1 MAVHKSLTSSF
12 LLILWILICTNT
24 EAASKSR
31 TIHILSL
38 LPSSP
43 DSPSQSDGPAISL
56 ALDMAKKQINSQIE
70 ILPDYRIELVHE
82 DSVCN
87 NSAKAY
93 QAILRTYYNE
103 QTVIGVIGPGC
114 SSSTLALLSR
124 KEISLVTLHGGG
136 SPALSNRIKF
146 PYALGSLG
154 SNEGFTRFA
163 VKLMQKSNWSR
174 IGVLFDESDTS
185 NLMTINTL
193 LKEVITLSNE
203 GFFSSVSE
211 TYLPLSDIT
220 RTYLRVIFLFTP
232 VAITQRVLCLAQHQ
246 GMVYDEYQWIV
257 VGNTFD
263 EVAQDITFS
272 YDHKEYNCSKE
283 TMKTITLNGV
293 YFLEFKIS
301 SLNESTAS
309 TYSRYSFAKYDQR
322 LRDRIEN
329 YNSQKSMA
337 FNISYSFRTT
347 YFYDSLWA
355 WAVVLDRLTKKHS
368 SLDLTGQKY
377 GNTTLSDMI
386 VDEFYSLDFSGVSGR
401 IKFNNSTGF
410 LTRMISL
417 FQVIDEMPMLVSH
430 YDGESFMQVRPFISI
445 PDRFED
451 KVSTVNDGIIPVFL
465 IFATMELI
473 AVVFL
478 HVMTIKYRSHP
489 SVKASSVLLSQLI
502 YLGCYL
508 YLLNLFF
515 NLIHSHSQIDGPSTE
530 ILQNLITPWLHPIS
544 ITLIIGTV
552 GARTFRLY
560 RIFLHYLKPGR
571 FIANKYLFTFVLF
584 LVLIDVILGILWTA
598 IDPLKLHVI
607 YLKNE
612 GNAGRIVV
620 RRWRSTHE
628 AVWNALMFI
637 YKILIYL
644 SVVRL
649 TFLTR
654 SIRNQSFSTK
664 ALRTF
669 SYLAGAVSTIG
680 IAMRFLNQFKFAN
693 NEDAH
698 VRISTFILLS
708 LLILLVILL
717 IGLPPLVPIFR
728 DLFHKYLPTQR
739 FRLCERAARS

>member
-1 MAVHKSLTSSF
+1 MK
-12 LLILWILICTNT
+12 
-24 EAASKSR
+24 
-31 TIHILSL
+31 
-38 LPSSP
+38 
-43 DSPSQSDGPAISL
+43 
-56 ALDMAKKQINSQIE
+56 
-70 ILPDYRIELVHE
+70 
-82 DSVCN
+82 
-87 NSAKAY
+87 
-93 QAILRTYYNE
+93 TYYNE
-103 QTVIGVIGPGC
+103 QTVIGVIDPGC

-272 YDHKEYNCSKE
+272 YDHKEYNCSE
-283 TMKTITLNGV
+283 EDMKTIALNGV
-293 YFLEFKIS
+293 YFLKYRLS

-489 SVKASSVLLSQLI
+489 SVKASSILLSQLI

-508 YLLNLFF
+508 NLLNLFF
-515 NLIHSHSQIDGPSTE
+515 IIIQSHSQIDGPSTE

>member
-1 MAVHKSLTSSF
+1 MK
-12 LLILWILICTNT
+12 
-24 EAASKSR
+24 
-31 TIHILSL
+31 
-38 LPSSP
+38 
-43 DSPSQSDGPAISL
+43 
-56 ALDMAKKQINSQIE
+56 
-70 ILPDYRIELVHE
+70 
-82 DSVCN
+82 
-87 NSAKAY
+87 
-93 QAILRTYYNE
+93 TYYNE
-103 QTVIGVIGPGC
+103 QTVIGVIDPGC

-211 TYLPLSDIT
+211 TYIPLTDIT

-232 VAITQRVLCLAQHQ
+232 VAITQRVLCLAQHR
-246 GMVYDEYQWIV
+246 GVVYGEYQWIV

-272 YDHKEYNCSKE
+272 YDHKEYNCSE
-283 TMKTITLNGV
+283 EDMKTIALNGV
-293 YFLEFKIS
+293 YFLKYRLS

-337 FNISYSFRTT
+337 FNISYSSRTT
-347 YFYDSLWA
+347 HFYDSLWA

-377 GNTTLSDMI
+377 GNTTLSDMT

-401 IKFNNSTGF
+401 IKFNNNSGF

-417 FQVIDEMPMLVSH
+417 FQVIDGMPMLVAH
-430 YDGESFMQVRPFISI
+430 YDGESFTKVGPFVSI

-489 SVKASSVLLSQLI
+489 SVKASSILLSQLI

-508 YLLNLFF
+508 NLLNLFF
-515 NLIHSHSQIDGPSTE
+515 IIIQSHSQIDGPSTE

-544 ITLIIGTV
+544 VTVIIGTV
-552 GARTFRLY
+552 GARTWRLH
-560 RIFLHYLKPGR
+560 RIFVHYLKPGR
-571 FIANKYLFTFVLF
+571 FIANKYLIILVLF
-584 LVLIDVILGILWTA
+584 LVFIDVILGTLWTA
-598 IDPLKLHVI
+598 IDPLKLHVM
-607 YLKNE
+607 YLKTD
-612 GNAGRIVV
+612 AGQIVV
-620 RRWRSTHE
+620 RHWKSTHD
-628 AVWNALMFI
+628 AVWYALGYV
-637 YKILIYL
+637 YKVLIYL
-644 SVVRL
+644 SVVVL
-649 TFLTR
+649 ALLTR

-669 SYLAGAVSTIG
+669 SYLVG
-680 IAMRFLNQFKFAN
+680 IVFFMGFAIQHLYRLNLAN
-693 NEDAH
+693 NEDTL
-698 VRISTFILLS
+698 VRIPFIIVFILYSILILLFILL
-708 LLILLVILL
+708 V
-717 IGLPPLVPIFR
+717 GLPPLVPILR
-728 DLFHKYLPTQR
+728 DLFRKYLPTQR
-739 FRLCERAARS
+739 FRLCKRAARS